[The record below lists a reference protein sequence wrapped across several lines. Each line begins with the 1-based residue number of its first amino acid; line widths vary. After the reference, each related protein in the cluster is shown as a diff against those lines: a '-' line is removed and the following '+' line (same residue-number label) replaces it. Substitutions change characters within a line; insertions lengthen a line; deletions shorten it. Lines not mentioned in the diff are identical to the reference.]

1 MREGSIAIFPSP
13 SAAESLQSRS
23 TEVRGGAGFE
33 RVYPVKLRALLLAAA
48 LASVAPAFAQD
59 TAGPSTL
66 PMPPEIPAPKDVAY
80 PGTVKIA
87 VDATD
92 TTRGIFRIHET
103 IPVPA
108 NTGDFVLLYPEWLPG
123 NHAANGTINKLAGL
137 VIKAGGQVIPWKRD
151 VVHVFA
157 FHIPVPKG
165 ATSIE
170 ADYQFLSATD
180 KPQGRIVMTPA
191 MLSLQWNSMSLYP
204 AGYYSRRIMFAP
216 SVKFPAGWH
225 YASALT
231 PQVGQGNATF
241 QPVPF
246 NTLVDSP
253 MIAGK
258 NFARVDLDPSGKTQN
273 HLDVIADSPDDLKM
287 TPQQIQVHRNLVDQA
302 YKAFGSHHYDH
313 YDFLFS
319 LSDRMG
325 DNGLEHH
332 RSSEDGVGSKYF
344 THWDKMASERDLLA
358 HEFTHSWNGK
368 FRRGA
373 DLWTPNFNVP
383 MRDSLLWVY
392 EGQTQFWGYVLATR
406 AGLWNKQMGLDALA
420 QTAAVYALRP
430 GRQWRNVL
438 DTTNDPIIAHR
449 APAPWRS
456 WQRSEDYYSEGQL
469 IWLEADMLIRQKTN
483 NSKSLDDFARTFFG
497 INNGSYVTVTYNFDD
512 VVKALNSVVPYDW
525 ANFLRTRLDKTG
537 TDPLGGL
544 KMGGYKL
551 VFTDKPTDYIK
562 SSEGVRKN
570 TDLLFSL
577 GVILDKKGAVTE
589 AMWDGP
595 AMKAGITVGTEI
607 VAVNGNAY
615 DADDLKDVITDAK
628 TGSAPIQLLL
638 KDSDQYRTVSVN
650 YHGGLRYPHLERLPN
665 TPALLDNLLAAKK

>member
-1 MREGSIAIFPSP
+1 
-13 SAAESLQSRS
+13 
-23 TEVRGGAGFE
+23 
-33 RVYPVKLRALLLAAA
+33 
-48 LASVAPAFAQD
+48 
-59 TAGPSTL
+59 
-66 PMPPEIPAPKDVAY
+66 MPPEIPAPKDVAF
-80 PGTVKIA
+80 PGTIKLA

-108 NTGDFVLLYPEWLPG
+108 NTRDFILLYPEWLPG
-123 NHAANGTINKLAGL
+123 NHSPSGTISKLAGL
-137 VIKAGGQVIPWKRD
+137 TIHAGGQVIPWKRD

-157 FHIPVPKG
+157 FHVPVPKG
-165 ATSIE
+165 TSSI
-170 ADYQFLSATD
+170 DVDFQFLSATD

-191 MLSLQWNSMSLYP
+191 MMSLQWNSMALYP

-216 SVKFPAGWH
+216 SVKFPPGWH

-273 HLDVIADSPDDLKM
+273 HLDVVADRPDQLKM

-302 YKAFGSHHYDH
+302 YKTFGSHHYDH

-319 LSDRMG
+319 LSDHMG
-325 DNGLEHH
+325 GNGLEHH
-332 RSSEDGVGSKYF
+332 RSSEDGVAADYF
-344 THWDKMASERDLLA
+344 THWDKMAAERDLLA
-358 HEFTHSWNGK
+358 HEFTHSWDGK
-368 FRRGA
+368 FRRPA

-406 AGLWNKQMGLDALA
+406 AGLWSKQMGLDALA
-420 QTAAVYALRP
+420 ETAAVYALRP
-430 GRQWRNVL
+430 GRKWRNVQ

-449 APAPWRS
+449 APAPWRD

-483 NSKSLDDFARTFFG
+483 NQKSLDDFAKTFFG
-497 INNGSYVTVTYNFDD
+497 IDNGSFVTVAYTFDD

-525 ANFLRTRLDKTG
+525 ANFLRSRLDKTG

-551 VFTDKPTDYIK
+551 TFTDKPSGYLS
-562 SSEGVRKN
+562 SSEKIRKN

-577 GVILDKKGAVTE
+577 GVILDKKGVATE
-589 AMWDGP
+589 VMWDGP
-595 AMKAGITVGTEI
+595 AMKAGVTAGTQI

-628 TGSAPIQLLL
+628 TSNAPIQLLV
-638 KDSDQYRTVSVN
+638 KDNDQYRAVTVN
-650 YHGGLRYPHLERLPN
+650 YRGGLRYPHLERLPN
-665 TPALLDNLLAAKK
+665 TPALLDDLLAAKK

>member
-1 MREGSIAIFPSP
+1 MPVNLSRVLLP
-13 SAAESLQSRS
+13 AAL
-23 TEVRGGAGFE
+23 V
-33 RVYPVKLRALLLAAA
+33 AAA
-48 LASVAPAFAQD
+48 FVSADAQQA
-59 TAGPSTL
+59 AGPSPL
-66 PMPPEIPAPKDVAY
+66 PMPADIPAPKDIAY
-80 PGTVKIA
+80 PGTIKLA

-108 NTGDFVLLYPEWLPG
+108 NTSDFILLYPQWLPG
-123 NHAANGTINKLAGL
+123 NHSPTGTINKLAGL
-137 VIKAGGQVIPWKRD
+137 VIKAGGKTIPWKRD
-151 VVHVFA
+151 PVHVFA
-157 FHIPVPKG
+157 FNIPVPKG
-165 ATSIE
+165 TTGID
-170 ADYQFLSATD
+170 ADFQFLSATD

-191 MLSLQWNSMSLYP
+191 MMSLQWNSMALYP
-204 AGYYSRRIMFAP
+204 AGYYSRRILFSP

-231 PQVGQGNATF
+231 PQTGQGNASFAT
-241 QPVPF
+241 VPF

-273 HLDVIADSPDDLKM
+273 HLDVIADRPDQLKM

-319 LSDRMG
+319 LSDHMG
-325 DNGLEHH
+325 GNGLEHH
-332 RSSEDGVGSKYF
+332 QSSEDGVASDYF
-344 THWDKMASERDLLA
+344 KHWDKMAAERDLLA

-368 FRRGA
+368 FRRPA

-406 AGLWNKQMGLDALA
+406 AGLWNKQMGLDAIA

-430 GRQWRNVL
+430 GRKWRNVA
-438 DTTNDPIIAHR
+438 DTTNDPIIAKR
-449 APAPWRS
+449 APAPWRN

-469 IWLEADMLIRQKTN
+469 IWTEADMLIRQKTN
-483 NSKSLDDFARTFFG
+483 NAKSIDDFAKTFFG
-497 INNGSYVTVTYNFDD
+497 INNGSFVTVAYTFDD

-525 ANFLRTRLDKTG
+525 AAFLHARVDG
-537 TDPLGGL
+537 INTDPLGGL
-544 KMGGYKL
+544 KLGGYKL
-551 VFTDKPTDYIK
+551 VFTDKQTDYIK
-562 SSEGVRKN
+562 SAEKIRKS

-577 GVILDKKGAVTE
+577 GVILNKKGEATE
-589 AMWDGP
+589 VMWDGP
-595 AMKAGITVGTEI
+595 AMKAGVTVGTEI

-628 TGSAPIQLLL
+628 GGAPIQLLV
-638 KDSDQYRTVSVN
+638 KDDDQYRTVTVN
-650 YHGGLRYPHLERLPN
+650 YRGGLRYPHLERLPN
-665 TPALLDNLLAAKK
+665 TPALLDNELGARK

>member
-1 MREGSIAIFPSP
+1 
-13 SAAESLQSRS
+13 
-23 TEVRGGAGFE
+23 
-33 RVYPVKLRALLLAAA
+33 
-48 LASVAPAFAQD
+48 
-59 TAGPSTL
+59 
-66 PMPPEIPAPKDVAY
+66 
-80 PGTVKIA
+80 
-87 VDATD
+87 
-92 TTRGIFRIHET
+92 
-103 IPVPA
+103 
-108 NTGDFVLLYPEWLPG
+108 
-123 NHAANGTINKLAGL
+123 
-137 VIKAGGQVIPWKRD
+137 
-151 VVHVFA
+151 
-157 FHIPVPKG
+157 
-165 ATSIE
+165 
-170 ADYQFLSATD
+170 
-180 KPQGRIVMTPA
+180 MTPA
-191 MLSLQWNSMSLYP
+191 MMSLQWNSMALYP

-231 PQVGQGNATF
+231 PQTGQGNATF

-258 NFARVDLDPSGKTQN
+258 NFVRVDLDPSGKTQN
-273 HLDVIADSPDDLKM
+273 HLDVIADSPNDLKM

-302 YKAFGSHHYDH
+302 YKTFGSHHYDH

-319 LSDRMG
+319 LSDHMG
-325 DNGLEHH
+325 GNGLEHH

-344 THWDKMASERDLLA
+344 THWDKMAAERDLLA

-406 AGLWNKQMGLDALA
+406 AGLWNKQMGLDAIA
-420 QTAAVYALRP
+420 ETAAVYALRP

-449 APAPWRS
+449 APAPWRN

-483 NSKSLDDFARTFFG
+483 NSKSLDDFAKAFFG

-525 ANFLRTRLDKTG
+525 ATFLHSRLDKTG

-551 VFTDKPTDYIK
+551 AFTDKPTGYIK
-562 SSEGVRKN
+562 SNEGIRKI

-577 GVILDKKGAVTE
+577 GVILDKKGVATE
-589 AMWDGP
+589 VMWDGP
-595 AMKAGITVGTEI
+595 AMKAGVTVGTEI

-615 DADDLKDVITDAK
+615 DADDLKDVIADAK
-628 TGSAPIQLLL
+628 ANNAPIQLLL

-650 YHGGLRYPHLERLPN
+650 YHGGLRYPHLERLPG
-665 TPALLDNLLAAKK
+665 TPALLDDLLAPRK

>member
-1 MREGSIAIFPSP
+1 V
-13 SAAESLQSRS
+13 
-23 TEVRGGAGFE
+23 TT
-33 RVYPVKLRALLLAAA
+33 RALLLAAA
-48 LASVAPAFAQD
+48 LLSTTPVFAQQA
-59 TAGPSTL
+59 AGPSAL
-66 PMPPEIPAPKDVAY
+66 PMPAEIPAPKDVAY
-80 PGTVKIA
+80 PGTIKLA

-103 IPVPA
+103 IPVPPG
-108 NTGDFVLLYPEWLPG
+108 TSDFILLYPQWLPG
-123 NHAANGTINKLAGL
+123 NHSPSGTINKLAGL
-137 VIKAGGQVIPWKRD
+137 VIKAGGKVIPWKRD

-165 ATSIE
+165 ATSID
-170 ADYQFLSATD
+170 ADFQFLSATD

-191 MLSLQWNSMSLYP
+191 MMSLQWNSMALYP

-231 PQVGQGNATF
+231 PQTGQGNATF

-258 NFARVDLDPSGKTQN
+258 NFVRVDLDPSGKTQN
-273 HLDVIADSPDDLKM
+273 HLDVIADSPNDLKM

-302 YKAFGSHHYDH
+302 YKTFGSHHYDH

-319 LSDRMG
+319 LSDHMG
-325 DNGLEHH
+325 GNGLEHH

-344 THWDKMASERDLLA
+344 THWDKMAAERDLLA

-406 AGLWNKQMGLDALA
+406 AGLWNKQMGLDAIA
-420 QTAAVYALRP
+420 ETAAVYALRP

-449 APAPWRS
+449 APAPWRN

-483 NSKSLDDFARTFFG
+483 NSKSLDDFAKAFFG

-525 ANFLRTRLDKTG
+525 ATFLHSRLDKTG

-551 VFTDKPTDYIK
+551 AFTDKPTDYIK
-562 SSEGVRKN
+562 SNEGIRKI

-577 GVILDKKGAVTE
+577 GVILDKKGVATE
-589 AMWDGP
+589 VMWDGP
-595 AMKAGITVGTEI
+595 AMKAGVTVGTEI

-628 TGSAPIQLLL
+628 ANNAPIQLLL

-650 YHGGLRYPHLERLPN
+650 YHGGLRYPHLERLPG
-665 TPALLDNLLAAKK
+665 TPALLDDLLAPRK

>member
-1 MREGSIAIFPSP
+1 M
-13 SAAESLQSRS
+13 
-23 TEVRGGAGFE
+23 TT
-33 RVYPVKLRALLLAAA
+33 RALLLAAA
-48 LASVAPAFAQD
+48 LLSTTPVFAQQA
-59 TAGPSTL
+59 AGPSAL
-66 PMPPEIPAPKDVAY
+66 PMPAEIPAPKDVAY
-80 PGTVKIA
+80 PGTIKLA

-103 IPVPA
+103 IPVPQG
-108 NTGDFVLLYPEWLPG
+108 TSDFILLYPQWLAG
-123 NHAANGTINKLAGL
+123 NHSPSGTINKLAGL
-137 VIKAGGQVIPWKRD
+137 VIKAGGKVIPWKRD

-165 ATSIE
+165 ATSID
-170 ADYQFLSATD
+170 ADFQFLSATD

-191 MLSLQWNSMSLYP
+191 MMSLQWNSMALYP

-231 PQVGQGNATF
+231 PQTGQGNATF

-258 NFARVDLDPSGKTQN
+258 NFVRVDLDPSGKTQN
-273 HLDVIADSPDDLKM
+273 HLDVIADSPNDLKM

-302 YKAFGSHHYDH
+302 YKTFGSHHYDH

-319 LSDRMG
+319 LSDHMG
-325 DNGLEHH
+325 GNGLEHH

-344 THWDKMASERDLLA
+344 THWDKMAAERDLLA

-406 AGLWNKQMGLDALA
+406 AGLWNKQMGLDAIA
-420 QTAAVYALRP
+420 ETAAVYALRP

-449 APAPWRS
+449 APAPWRN

-483 NSKSLDDFARTFFG
+483 NSKSLDDFAKAFFG

-525 ANFLRTRLDKTG
+525 ATFLHSRLDKTG

-551 VFTDKPTDYIK
+551 AFTDKPTGYIK
-562 SSEGVRKN
+562 SNEGIRKI

-577 GVILDKKGAVTE
+577 GVILDKKGVATE
-589 AMWDGP
+589 VMWDGP
-595 AMKAGITVGTEI
+595 AMKAGVTVGTEI

-628 TGSAPIQLLL
+628 ANNAPIQLLL

-650 YHGGLRYPHLERLPN
+650 YHGGLRYPHLERLPG
-665 TPALLDNLLAAKK
+665 TPALLDDLLAPRK

>member
-1 MREGSIAIFPSP
+1 V
-13 SAAESLQSRS
+13 
-23 TEVRGGAGFE
+23 TT
-33 RVYPVKLRALLLAAA
+33 RALLLAAA
-48 LASVAPAFAQD
+48 LLSTTPVFAQQA
-59 TAGPSTL
+59 AGPSAL
-66 PMPPEIPAPKDVAY
+66 PMPAEIPAPKDVAY
-80 PGTVKIA
+80 PGTIKLA

-103 IPVPA
+103 IPVPQG
-108 NTGDFVLLYPEWLPG
+108 TSDFILLYPQWLPG
-123 NHAANGTINKLAGL
+123 NHSPSGTINKLAGL
-137 VIKAGGQVIPWKRD
+137 VIKAGGKVIPWKRD

-157 FHIPVPKG
+157 FHVPVPKG
-165 ATSIE
+165 ATSID
-170 ADYQFLSATD
+170 ADFQFLSATD

-191 MLSLQWNSMSLYP
+191 MMSLQWNSMALYP

-231 PQVGQGNATF
+231 PQTGQGNATF

-258 NFARVDLDPSGKTQN
+258 NFVRVDLDPSGKTQN
-273 HLDVIADSPDDLKM
+273 HLDVIADSPNDLKM

-302 YKAFGSHHYDH
+302 YKTFGSHHYDH

-319 LSDRMG
+319 LSDHMG
-325 DNGLEHH
+325 GNGLEHH

-344 THWDKMASERDLLA
+344 THWDKMAAERDLLA

-406 AGLWNKQMGLDALA
+406 AGLWNKQMGLDAIA
-420 QTAAVYALRP
+420 ETAAVYALRP

-438 DTTNDPIIAHR
+438 DTTNDPVIAHR
-449 APAPWRS
+449 APAPWRN

-483 NSKSLDDFARTFFG
+483 NSKSLDDFAKAFFG

-525 ANFLRTRLDKTG
+525 ATFLHSRLDKTG

-551 VFTDKPTDYIK
+551 AFTDKPTGYIK
-562 SSEGVRKN
+562 SNEGIRKI

-577 GVILDKKGAVTE
+577 GVILDKKGVATE
-589 AMWDGP
+589 VMWDGP
-595 AMKAGITVGTEI
+595 AMKAGVTVGTEI

-628 TGSAPIQLLL
+628 ANNAPIQLLL

-650 YHGGLRYPHLERLPN
+650 YHGGLRYPHLERLPG
-665 TPALLDNLLAAKK
+665 TPALLDDLLAPRK

>member
-1 MREGSIAIFPSP
+1 MRP
-13 SAAESLQSRS
+13 
-23 TEVRGGAGFE
+23 
-33 RVYPVKLRALLLAAA
+33 
-48 LASVAPAFAQD
+48 
-59 TAGPSTL
+59 
-66 PMPPEIPAPKDVAY
+66 
-80 PGTVKIA
+80 
-87 VDATD
+87 
-92 TTRGIFRIHET
+92 
-103 IPVPA
+103 
-108 NTGDFVLLYPEWLPG
+108 
-123 NHAANGTINKLAGL
+123 
-137 VIKAGGQVIPWKRD
+137 
-151 VVHVFA
+151 
-157 FHIPVPKG
+157 
-165 ATSIE
+165 
-170 ADYQFLSATD
+170 
-180 KPQGRIVMTPA
+180 
-191 MLSLQWNSMSLYP
+191 
-204 AGYYSRRIMFAP
+204 
-216 SVKFPAGWH
+216 
-225 YASALT
+225 
-231 PQVGQGNATF
+231 
-241 QPVPF
+241 
-246 NTLVDSP
+246 
-253 MIAGK
+253 
-258 NFARVDLDPSGKTQN
+258 
-273 HLDVIADSPDDLKM
+273 
-287 TPQQIQVHRNLVDQA
+287 
-302 YKAFGSHHYDH
+302 
-313 YDFLFS
+313 
-319 LSDRMG
+319 
-325 DNGLEHH
+325 
-332 RSSEDGVGSKYF
+332 
-344 THWDKMASERDLLA
+344 
-358 HEFTHSWNGK
+358 
-368 FRRGA
+368 
-373 DLWTPNFNVP
+373 
-383 MRDSLLWVY
+383 
-392 EGQTQFWGYVLATR
+392 
-406 AGLWNKQMGLDALA
+406 
-420 QTAAVYALRP
+420 
-430 GRQWRNVL
+430 
-438 DTTNDPIIAHR
+438 
-449 APAPWRS
+449 PWRS

>member
-1 MREGSIAIFPSP
+1 
-13 SAAESLQSRS
+13 
-23 TEVRGGAGFE
+23 
-33 RVYPVKLRALLLAAA
+33 
-48 LASVAPAFAQD
+48 
-59 TAGPSTL
+59 
-66 PMPPEIPAPKDVAY
+66 
-80 PGTVKIA
+80 
-87 VDATD
+87 
-92 TTRGIFRIHET
+92 
-103 IPVPA
+103 
-108 NTGDFVLLYPEWLPG
+108 
-123 NHAANGTINKLAGL
+123 
-137 VIKAGGQVIPWKRD
+137 
-151 VVHVFA
+151 
-157 FHIPVPKG
+157 
-165 ATSIE
+165 
-170 ADYQFLSATD
+170 
-180 KPQGRIVMTPA
+180 MTPA
-191 MLSLQWNSMSLYP
+191 MMSLQWNSMALYP

-231 PQVGQGNATF
+231 PQTGQGNATL

-258 NFARVDLDPSGKTQN
+258 NFVRVDLDPSGKTQN
-273 HLDVIADSPDDLKM
+273 HLDVIADSPNDLKM

-302 YKAFGSHHYDH
+302 YKTFGSHHYDH

-319 LSDRMG
+319 LSDHMG
-325 DNGLEHH
+325 GNGLEHH

-344 THWDKMASERDLLA
+344 THWDKMAAERDLLA

-406 AGLWNKQMGLDALA
+406 AGLWNKQMGLDAIA
-420 QTAAVYALRP
+420 ETAAVYALRP

-449 APAPWRS
+449 APAPWRN

-483 NSKSLDDFARTFFG
+483 NSKSLDDFAKAFFG

-525 ANFLRTRLDKTG
+525 ATFLHSRLDKTG

-551 VFTDKPTDYIK
+551 AFTDKPTGYIK
-562 SSEGVRKN
+562 SNEGIRKI

-577 GVILDKKGAVTE
+577 GVILDKKGVATE
-589 AMWDGP
+589 VMWDGP
-595 AMKAGITVGTEI
+595 AMKAGVTVGTEI

-628 TGSAPIQLLL
+628 ANNAPIQLLL

-650 YHGGLRYPHLERLPN
+650 YHGGLRYPHLERLPG
-665 TPALLDNLLAAKK
+665 TPALLDDLLAPRK